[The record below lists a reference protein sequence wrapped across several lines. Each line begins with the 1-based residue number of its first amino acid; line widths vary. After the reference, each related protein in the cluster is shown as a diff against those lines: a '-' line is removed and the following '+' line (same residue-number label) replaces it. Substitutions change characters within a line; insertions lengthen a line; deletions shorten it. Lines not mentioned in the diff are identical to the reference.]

1 VKLRTQFLLLL
12 FLTCDIAA
20 SAQLLIGPTLGP
32 QLSWTTFDDKDYK
45 QIYKSKPV
53 FGFNAG
59 MNVSFRVRKRFF
71 LHTAL
76 IYSTKGK
83 VIEGK
88 KVTAPEVSAE
98 HLRKLIDPQLK
109 NKVTYRYIELPILYT
124 YEVKM
129 HTKKNK
135 EFKWYFGAGPNI
147 SYWMGGKGTF
157 YNADIEEAHGTTV
170 DYKIVY
176 DQDIAT
182 LSEDKMNVVEP
193 NRLQL
198 GLNFSA
204 GLVFEP
210 MGYQK
215 FMITMRYELGH
226 SFLSKDGRGE
236 FPLSDSYVDVLH
248 SRNNGIRLSLAYL
261 VDMKIEERKKGKS
274 TMRHRKMR

>member
-1 VKLRTQFLLLL
+1 LI
-12 FLTCDIAA
+12 CDIAA

-32 QLSWTTFDDKDYK
+32 QLSWNTFDNKDYK

-59 MNVSFRVRKRFF
+59 VNVSFRVRKRFF
-71 LHTAL
+71 LHTSL

-88 KVTAPEVSAE
+88 NVTTSQVSE
-98 HLRKLIDPQLK
+98 EYQYLVDPQLK
-109 NKVTYRYIELPILYT
+109 VTATYRYIEMPILYT
-124 YEVKM
+124 YEIKM

-157 YNADIEEAHGTTV
+157 FNADIDEAHGTTAK
-170 DYKIVY
+170 YKIVY
-176 DQDIAT
+176 DKDFTT
-182 LSEDKMNVVEP
+182 LSSDKMNVVEP

-198 GLNFSA
+198 GLNLSA

-226 SFLSKDGRGE
+226 SFLSKDGRGQ
-236 FPLSDSYVDVLH
+236 FPQSQSYVDVLH
-248 SRNNGIRLSLAYL
+248 ARNNGIRLSLAYL
-261 VDMKIEERKKGKS
+261 VDMKTEERKKGKS

>member
-1 VKLRTQFLLLL
+1 M
-12 FLTCDIAA
+12 
-20 SAQLLIGPTLGP
+20 GP

-53 FGFNAG
+53 FGFHAG

-88 KVTAPEVSAE
+88 DVIAPQVSAE
-98 HLRKLIDPQLK
+98 HLRKYIDPQLI

-124 YEVKM
+124 YEIKM

-147 SYWMGGKGTF
+147 SYWMGGKGTLF
-157 YNADIEEAHGTTV
+157 NSDLDESHSPTI
-170 DYKIVY
+170 DYKIVFDKDINTLKD
-176 DQDIAT
+176 DQ
-182 LSEDKMNVVEP
+182 MNVAEP

-215 FMITMRYELGH
+215 VMITMRYELGH
-226 SFLSKDGRGE
+226 SFFSKAGTGD
-236 FPLSDSYVDVLH
+236 FLMTSSYVDVL
-248 SRNNGIRLSLAYL
+248 SARNQGIRLSLAYL
-261 VDMKIEERKKGKS
+261 VDMKVEDRKKGKS

>member
-1 VKLRTQFLLLL
+1 MKLRTQFFILL

-20 SAQLLIGPTLGP
+20 SAQLLIGPTLGA
-32 QLSWTTFDDKDYK
+32 QYSWTTFDNKDYK
-45 QIYKSKPV
+45 QIYNSKAV

-59 MNVSFRVRKRFF
+59 VNVSFRVRKRFF

-76 IYSTKGK
+76 VYSTKGK

-88 KVTAPEVSAE
+88 KVTRSQVSE
-98 HLRKLIDPQLK
+98 EYQDLIDPALK
-109 NKVTYRYIELPILYT
+109 NEVTYKYLELPILYT
-124 YEVKM
+124 YEIKM
-129 HTKKNK
+129 HTKNNK

-157 YNADIEEAHGTTV
+157 FNADRQEATAGPI
-170 DYKIVY
+170 DYKIVF
-176 DQDIAT
+176 DQTTDN
-182 LSEDKMNVVEP
+182 LSEDKMNVTAP

-215 FMITMRYELGH
+215 VMITMRYELGH
-226 SFLSKDGRGE
+226 SFMSKDGRGE
-236 FPLSDSYVDVLH
+236 FPSTNSYVDVLAA
-248 SRNNGIRLSLAYL
+248 RNNGIRLSLAYL
-261 VDMKIEERKKGKS
+261 VDMKIENRKKGKS